1 MNQNTFDATG
11 GTKTLQF
18 QSEHIQCSLLREKKV
33 VREWNLSERRRPDYR
48 MDTEY
53 IRVSVDRESYEGIVT
68 KCELTLV
75 SVN

>member
-1 MNQNTFDATG
+1 MFSFKG
-11 GTKTLQF
+11 
-18 QSEHIQCSLLREKKV
+18 KKV

-75 SVN
+75 SEN